1 MRNITRSNYTPH
13 IGDYHNMVV
22 HDPVL
27 GKIWLFDCDGVFLDM
42 SKTDVTVVDEY
53 GESVDYAA
61 SQRLVTDAYNK
72 AVAVDTASHERDD
85 ALDLKIDQAVLA
97 LEGEDERIER
107 ESKSRDQALEDD
119 YTQKYQSLDNDI
131 ETLTRVTDGLTTDVE
146 NIERTA
152 VFGVTLNQ
160 SDGSAIVLSVNDGGT
175 TTNTPIRE
183 AGAAQNGL
191 MSAADYN
198 QLQQNTT
205 DIQHLQNS
213 GLYRGSFDLL
223 TDAPTTTPD
232 PAFIGGEIFQNDFI
246 AVQHAS
252 HEGETGIAR
261 YRATVNGSAVTY
273 NFEAFIDK
281 DIANFTTNNPGLIVG
296 GTLDGSVEAK
306 SDGTGEV
313 VGWSTVKNDISTN
326 AGNITQLT
334 TDLGN
339 LTNRVGTAEG
349 NITSLDTRM
358 GAAEGNI
365 TGLTTRMGTAEGNI
379 TANGN
384 AISTLQGKGVQA
396 TTDTTLNANTENLL
410 TVKGM
415 MRQWVDITQTGLP
428 ASPDPDVFY
437 YTVES

>member
-1 MRNITRSNYTPH
+1 MI
-13 IGDYHNMVV
+13 V

-42 SKTDVTVVDEY
+42 SKTNVTVVDDY
-53 GESVDYAA
+53 GESVEYAA
-61 SQRLVTDAYNK
+61 SQSLVTRTHDTLDERITG
-72 AVAVDTASHERDD
+72 VDEASHERDD
-85 ALDLKIDQAVLA
+85 DLDHKIDGEVED
-97 LEGEDERIER
+97 LEAEDARIER

-152 VFGVTLNQ
+152 VFGVTVNQ
-160 SDGSAIVLSVNDGGT
+160 SDGAKIVLSVNDGGT
-175 TTNTPIRE
+175 TTNTQIRD
-183 AGAAQNGL
+183 AGAAQSGL

-232 PAFIGGEIFQNDFI
+232 PAFIGGEIYQNDLI
-246 AVQHAS
+246 AVQHA
-252 HEGETGIAR
+252 EYQGETGIAR
-261 YRATVNGSAVTY
+261 YRAAVNGSAVTY

-281 DIANFTTNNPGLIVG
+281 DIANFTTGNPGLIVG
-296 GTLDGSVEAK
+296 GSADGEVEAQ
-306 SDGTGEV
+306 SNGTGKV
-313 VGWSTVKNDISTN
+313 KGWGTLTSTVQTNTNNIS
-326 AGNITQLT
+326 QLT

-358 GAAEGNI
+358 GTAEGNI

-379 TANGN
+379 TSNGN
-384 AISTLQGKGVQA
+384 AISALQGKGVQA
-396 TTDTTLNANTENLL
+396 TSDTTLSANTENLL

-415 MRQWVDITQTGLP
+415 MRQFVDITSTGLP
-428 ASPDPDVFY
+428 ASPDPDTFY

>member
-1 MRNITRSNYTPH
+1 MI
-13 IGDYHNMVV
+13 V

-42 SKTDVTVVDEY
+42 SKTNVTVVDEY
-53 GESVDYAA
+53 GDSQEYAA
-61 SQRLVTDAYNK
+61 SQSLVTRTKDNLDERITG
-72 AVAVDTASHERDD
+72 VDEASHERDD
-85 ALDLKIDQAVLA
+85 DLDHKIDGEVED
-97 LEGEDERIER
+97 LEVEDARIER

-131 ETLTRVTDGLTTDVE
+131 ETLTRVTDNLTTDVE

-152 VFGVTLNQ
+152 VFGVTINQ
-160 SDGSAIVLSVNDGGT
+160 SDDSKIVVSVNDGGT
-175 TTNTPIRE
+175 TTNTQVRN
-183 AGAAQNGL
+183 ASTTKSGL
-191 MSAADYN
+191 MTAADFN

-213 GLYRGSFDLL
+213 GLYRGSFELL

-232 PAFIGGEIFQNDFI
+232 PAFIGGEIYQNDFI

-252 HEGETGIAR
+252 YQGETGIAR
-261 YRATVNGSAVTY
+261 YRASVNGSAVTY

-296 GTLDGSVEAK
+296 GTADGSVEAK

-313 VGWSTVKNDISTN
+313 VGWGTVKNDISAN

-358 GAAEGNI
+358 GTAEGNI

-379 TANGN
+379 TSNAN
-384 AISTLQGKGVQA
+384 AISALQGKGVQA
-396 TTDTTLNANTENLL
+396 TSDTTLSVNTENLL

-415 MRQWVDITQTGLP
+415 MRQFVDITNTGLP
-428 ASPDPDVFY
+428 ASPDPDTFY
-437 YTVES
+437 YVVES

>member
-1 MRNITRSNYTPH
+1 MI
-13 IGDYHNMVV
+13 V

-42 SKTDVTVVDEY
+42 SKTNVRVVDEY
-53 GESVDYAA
+53 GDSQEYAA
-61 SQRLVTDAYNK
+61 SQSLVTRTKNNLTTQIEG
-72 AVAVDTASHERDD
+72 VDESSHERDD
-85 ALDLKIDQAVLA
+85 ALDDKIDQAVEA
-97 LEGEDERIER
+97 LEGEDARIEQ

-119 YTQKYQSLDNDI
+119 YTQKYNSLDNNI
-131 ETLTRVTDGLTTDVE
+131 ETLTRVADGLTTDVE

-152 VFGVTLNQ
+152 VFGVTVNQ
-160 SDGSAIVLSVNDGGT
+160 SDGARIVLSVNDGGT
-175 TTNTPIRE
+175 TTNTQIRD
-183 AGAAQNGL
+183 AGAAQSGL

-213 GLYRGSFDLL
+213 GLYRGSFELL

-232 PAFIGGEIFQNDFI
+232 PAFIGGEIYQNDFI
-246 AVQHAS
+246 AIQHA
-252 HEGETGIAR
+252 EYQGETGIAR
-261 YRATVNGSAVTY
+261 YRAAVNGSVVTY

-281 DIANFTTNNPGLIVG
+281 DIANFTTGNPGLIVG
-296 GTLDGSVEAK
+296 GTADGSVEAK

-313 VGWSTVKNDISTN
+313 VGWGTVKNDIATN

-349 NITSLDTRM
+349 NITSLDTRV
-358 GAAEGNI
+358 GTAEGNI

-379 TANGN
+379 TSNAN

-396 TTDTTLNANTENLL
+396 TTDTTLTANTEKLL

-415 MRQWVDITQTGLP
+415 LRQWVDITQTGLP